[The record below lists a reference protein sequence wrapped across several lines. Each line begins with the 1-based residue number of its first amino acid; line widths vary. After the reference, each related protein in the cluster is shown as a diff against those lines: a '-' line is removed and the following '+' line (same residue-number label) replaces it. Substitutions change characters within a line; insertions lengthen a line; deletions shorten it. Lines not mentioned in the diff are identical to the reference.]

1 MISGTA
7 LAIDKSINFF
17 KKCFLILPLSLD
29 RVELYLQ
36 TKTVIEKRW
45 LRVQIVFL
53 KYFKIN
59 KLKYGVQINKNMDRY
74 ILHSY
79 ILSASK
85 MIHTKRKY
93 NVRRR

>member
-1 MISGTA
+1 MSGTA

-53 KYFKIN
+53 QYFKDAIP
-59 KLKYGVQINKNMDRY
+59 
-74 ILHSY
+74 
-79 ILSASK
+79 LSLASIIFNDK
-85 MIHTKRKY
+85 SAVSFIVGLLR
-93 NVRRR
+93 